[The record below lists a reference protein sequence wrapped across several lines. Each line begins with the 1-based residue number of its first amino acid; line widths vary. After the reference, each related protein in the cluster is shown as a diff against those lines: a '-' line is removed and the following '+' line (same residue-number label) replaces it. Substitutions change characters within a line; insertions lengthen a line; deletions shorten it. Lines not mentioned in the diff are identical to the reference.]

1 MLSYLSPN
9 YIVGTSGRITFSGLA
24 PRRYELRV
32 SAVNNR
38 TDEAKRRRRFEIS
51 DDPTY
56 CTTHLINDGVT
67 INGDNVTVEFA
78 GIGSAASHLCKLD
91 RNDPFICKSL
101 IILLYTVS
109 KGNIYL
115 QLHGK

>member
-78 GIGSAASHLCKLD
+78 GNWISRFLIFANWIVTTPSFVSH
-91 RNDPFICKSL
+91 
-101 IILLYTVS
+101 
-109 KGNIYL
+109 
-115 QLHGK
+115 